1 MLVDGKEYTINIPA
15 GETTGTLTFTPENDT
30 FNAKVTN
37 VIGGNFEAVDFDDAD
52 ININVDSP
60 STNLK
65 VGITGEYTNVYFD
78 SDHAGFSNSLLT
90 YELDENGNPTNPKLI
105 MLNSDD
111 GLSAGDLLASFG
123 NPDIKFLLI
132 ADGAD
137 KVTDLLGASLSF
149 DNTTDYPKLIVDGQ
163 EIDQTITIFQD
174 EEFNIDGKEHFVIED
189 NNDGTQT
196 IKIED
201 LPNNGDKDFDD
212 LIITTERVVN
222 NDIDVTE
229 GFDGYYVIDLK
240 DENGNIII
248 AQEDIEVTL
257 TYTGTAIDG
266 QDYSKEVTVTIPKGS
281 GQINFDVST
290 IDDNFYENKENFEI
304 EITSISP
311 DIDTISIDENR
322 DTVNTD
328 IIDDDSHNKDVLI
341 TLDSPNN
348 VDENATK
355 VTYTINVTIA
365 PQSDLKVVVN
375 VNDEP
380 REVTIKAGETSAT
393 FDLDVREDD
402 KYKDD
407 DDTFNAEIVSH
418 SGGNYE
424 GNVSYNNDDNT
435 FKVIDDV
442 DPIDVTVTAVA
453 TSPKVIDVDTE
464 FGEANGIDITAYD
477 TSGNVGT
484 LSVVKGTNHD
494 GFGVQGSTSGSGADS
509 ELGYGSNGISEKIVF
524 DFTNDANSLD
534 VAFAWRH
541 NGETAVVKFF
551 NDGEEL
557 GYAKVSGGGSTT
569 DATVSYYDINGDLI
583 KSVQA
588 QGGTDRVDLSYTFEF
603 PDANGKP
610 SAFDKVEFS
619 AAGHNDD
626 YLINKISY
634 TEVIDPEIT
643 NISTSE
649 GKVTFNIQVDE
660 NYPPQGQAKAIVEV
674 NGQEY
679 EVHLNATGRGVL
691 TVDAKDFA
699 DLSDVNIIVKE
710 IVGGNYEKVNGS
722 DVSFDLSDSFKDDL
736 SSTDDKIIIDE
747 DTTYTLTETDFGE
760 LGIGVE
766 EIKITD
772 LPENGTLYYKVKE
785 GQIVIDKEG
794 NTYEATEDSVVE
806 LSENQIISLA
816 DIAAGNITFTPNS
829 DSDIDGNF
837 EFEISDG
844 NVWDDTTYTTTIEV
858 KAIADAPTASISVSD
873 ATIKV
878 VDSTFDYDSYVEG
891 LKDNTSNT
899 IDGTETYGDQLLAN
913 QFNETNDYIDGK
925 DLSDNMIGYKGDDVF
940 LGQEGDDSIYG
951 GHESAPA
958 SVLDGNDTAVYRGNF
973 NDYDITFISTGSN
986 VRINVIDTRYNSN
999 KGYQHPSNKDLD
1011 TYENGDN
1018 LYSIE
1023 KLVFKDGVYEVVD
1036 GKLEKVETKVLEYDV
1051 DISAALADV
1060 DGSETLTVKI
1070 DGVPNDATLE
1080 SINDTYNIT
1089 KNSDG
1094 SYSVEVPA
1102 NTTSITDNLKL
1113 TVPENSA
1120 TDFSLSITARA
1131 TETNENEDGTNY
1143 KETTDS
1149 TSASSIIAV
1158 GELQTLEFD
1167 PKLDNNENVV
1177 IVLDI
1182 SGSMN
1187 DKVDSTTRMNL
1198 AKEAL
1203 ANMINTYDDL
1213 SNVNVKLTTFSTSA
1227 NSTGWMN
1234 AKDAIEMI
1242 NKLDAKGWTNYEDAL
1257 FETYH
1262 NYSTPNNGETTVY
1275 FISDGKPNK
1284 ENKGASGTA
1293 NETDVISKS
1302 GTIIDTG
1309 YINKWNNFLSN
1320 NVNTLNVIGIGSGIS
1335 ANDPDLLKVAQ
1346 NVGNVKTNVTVIE
1359 DETQLKDKLVEGLES
1374 SVEGNLFE
1382 GNVTGH
1388 TGDLDIL
1395 SIQIDNKSYSIND
1408 TTNNKLEI
1416 DTAAGG
1422 KLEVDFETGDY
1433 KYSGINSDYSQSK
1446 TEKIS
1451 VISADENSDQVSY
1464 DLVISVD
1471 KDSATETTPEVLYLD
1486 GDIDLGS
1493 LTKDLL
1499 TEDVDHIELTN
1510 TTIDE
1515 LIIDEESI
1523 EDLTDNE
1530 NILKIFG
1537 DSGDKVKL
1545 EGGAENWESKGTET
1559 DSDGNTF
1566 NVYQGTSSTTANV
1579 KVLIDDDVS
1588 IESDI

>member
-37 VIGGNFEAVDFDDAD
+37 VTGGNFEAVDFDDAD

-60 STNLK
+60 SINLK

-90 YELDENGNPTNPKLI
+90 YELDENGKPTNPKLI

-111 GLSAGDLLASFG
+111 GLSTGDLLASFG

-163 EIDQTITIFQD
+163 EIDQAITIFQD
-174 EEFNIDGKEHFVIED
+174 KEFNIDGKEHFVIED

-240 DENGNIII
+240 DENGNVII

-304 EITSISP
+304 EITSISS
-311 DIDTISIDENR
+311 DIDTISIDEDR

-341 TLDSPNN
+341 TLDSPDN

-355 VTYTINVTIA
+355 VTYTVNVTIA

-464 FGEANGIDITAYD
+464 FGEATGINVTAYD
-477 TSGNVGT
+477 VYGNEGT

-494 GFGVQGSTSGSGADS
+494 GFGVQGNTSGSGASS
-509 ELGYGSNGISEKIVF
+509 ELGYGNNGVSEKIVF

-541 NGETAVVKFF
+541 NGETARVTFF
-551 NDGEEL
+551 NDTEEL
-557 GYAKVSGGGSTT
+557 GYAEVTGGGSSM
-569 DATVSYYDINGDLI
+569 DATVNYYDVNGNLL

-603 PDANGKP
+603 PDANGEP
-610 SAFDKVEFS
+610 TAFDKVEFS
-619 AAGHNDD
+619 APGHDDD
-626 YLINKISY
+626 YLINEISY

-643 NISTSE
+643 NINTSE

-679 EVHLNATGRGVL
+679 EVDLNATGRGTL
-691 TVDAKDFA
+691 TVDAKDFD
-699 DLSDVNIIVKE
+699 DLSDINIVVKE
-710 IVGGNYEKVNGS
+710 IVGGNYEKVNGTDS
-722 DVSFDLSDSFKDDL
+722 SFDLSDSFKDDL
-736 SSTDDKIIIDE
+736 SSTNDNIVVTE
-747 DTTYTLTETDFGE
+747 DTTYVLTETDFGE
-760 LGIGVE
+760 LGIDVK

-837 EFEISDG
+837 KFEISDG

-858 KAIADAPTASISVSD
+858 KAIADAPSASISVNG
-873 ATIKV
+873 ATMKV
-878 VDSTFDYDSYVEG
+878 VDSIFDYDSYVQA

-899 IDGTETYGDQLLAN
+899 IDGTETHADLLIASPLN
-913 QFNETNDYIDGK
+913 NTNDYIDGK
-925 DLSDNMIGYKGDDVF
+925 DFSDNMIGFNGNDVF

-951 GHESAPA
+951 GHESAVA
-958 SVLDGNDTAVYRGNF
+958 SILDGTDTAIYRGNF
-973 NDYDITFISTGSN
+973 KDYDINFILEGLN
-986 VRINVIDTRYNSN
+986 VRINIIDTRYDAS
-999 KGYQHPSNKDLD
+999 KGWTHPDNQGLD
-1011 TYENGDN
+1011 TYETGDN

-1089 KNSDG
+1089 KNTDG

-1102 NTTSITDNLKL
+1102 NTTAITDSLKL

-1120 TDFSLSITARA
+1120 TDFNLSITARA
-1131 TETNENEDGTNY
+1131 TETNENEDGLNY
-1143 KETTDS
+1143 KEATHS
-1149 TSASSIIAV
+1149 ASASSIIAV

-1167 PKLDNNENVV
+1167 PKLDNNENIV

-1187 DKVDSTTRMNL
+1187 DKIDNTTRMNL

-1227 NSTGWMN
+1227 NATGWMN
-1234 AKDAIEMI
+1234 AQDAINMI
-1242 NKLDAKGWTNYEDAL
+1242 NNLDADGWTNYEDAL

-1262 NYSTPNNGETTVY
+1262 NYSAPNNGETTVY

-1284 ENKGASGTA
+1284 ENRGSNGTA

-1302 GTIIDTG
+1302 GTIIDNG

-1382 GNVTGH
+1382 GNISGH
-1388 TGDLDIL
+1388 TGDLDII
-1395 SIQIDNKSYSIND
+1395 SIQIDNKSYSISD

-1416 DTAAGG
+1416 DTDAGG

-1451 VISADENSDQVSY
+1451 VISADENSNQVSY

-1471 KDSATETTPEVLYLD
+1471 KDSATETTPEILYLD

-1493 LTKDLL
+1493 LTKDLV

-1545 EGGAENWESKGTET
+1545 EGGANNWESKGTET

-1579 KVLIDDDVS
+1579 KVLIDEDVS

>member
-1 MLVDGKEYTINIPA
+1 TFTFDADSDSIVEGDVTSAINATVSSDEGTIENPVVNA
-15 GETTGTLTFTPENDT
+15 GELT
-30 FNAKVTN
+30 
-37 VIGGNFEAVDFDDAD
+37 
-52 ININVDSP
+52 
-60 STNLK
+60 
-65 VGITGEYTNVYFD
+65 VY
-78 SDHAGFSNSLLT
+78 
-90 YELDENGNPTNPKLI
+90 
-105 MLNSDD
+105 
-111 GLSAGDLLASFG
+111 
-123 NPDIKFLLI
+123 
-132 ADGAD
+132 
-137 KVTDLLGASLSF
+137 
-149 DNTTDYPKLIVDGQ
+149 
-163 EIDQTITIFQD
+163 
-174 EEFNIDGKEHFVIED
+174 
-189 NNDGTQT
+189 
-196 IKIED
+196 
-201 LPNNGDKDFDD
+201 
-212 LIITTERVVN
+212 
-222 NDIDVTE
+222 
-229 GFDGYYVIDLK
+229 
-240 DENGNIII
+240 
-248 AQEDIEVTL
+248 
-257 TYTGTAIDG
+257 
-266 QDYSKEVTVTIPKGS
+266 
-281 GQINFDVST
+281 
-290 IDDNFYENKENFEI
+290 
-304 EITSISP
+304 
-311 DIDTISIDENR
+311 
-322 DTVNTD
+322 
-328 IIDDDSHNKDVLI
+328 KDVII
-341 TLDSPNN
+341 TLDSPDN

-355 VTYTINVTIA
+355 ATYTVSVTTA
-365 PQSDLKVVVN
+365 PRSDLKVVVK

-402 KYKDD
+402 KYNNNDD
-407 DDTFNAEIVSH
+407 IFNAEIVSH
-418 SGGNYE
+418 SGGSYE
-424 GNVSYNNDDNT
+424 VDVSYNNDDNT

-442 DPIDVTVTAVA
+442 DPVSVTVTAVA
-453 TSPKVIDVDTE
+453 TSPKIIDVDTE
-464 FGEANGIDITAYD
+464 FGEATGINVTAYD
-477 TSGNVGT
+477 IYGNEGT

-494 GFGVQGSTSGSGADS
+494 GFGVLGKTSGSGATS
-509 ELGYGSNGISEKIVF
+509 ELGHGKNGVSEKIVF
-524 DFTNDANSLD
+524 TFDNDADSLD

-541 NGETAVVKFF
+541 NGETAVVTFS
-551 NDGEEL
+551 NNGQEL
-557 GYAKVSGGGSTT
+557 GYAKVSGGGSNT
-569 DATVSYYDINGDLI
+569 DATVSYYDIHGNLI

-603 PDANGKP
+603 PDENGNP
-610 SAFDKVEFS
+610 MAFDKVEFS
-619 AAGHNDD
+619 APGYDDD

-643 NISTSE
+643 NIDTSE

-660 NYPPQGQAKAIVEV
+660 NYPPQGQAKAIVLV
-674 NGQEY
+674 NGFEY
-679 EVHLNATGRGVL
+679 EVDLNATGRGSL
-691 TVDAKDFA
+691 TVDAKDFD
-699 DLSDVNIIVKE
+699 DLSNINIIVKD
-710 IVGGNYEKVNGS
+710 IVGGNYEDVEETS
-722 DVSFDLSDSFKDDL
+722 DSFDLSDSFKDDL
-736 SSTDDKIIIDE
+736 SSTDDQIVVDE
-747 DTTYTLTETDFGE
+747 DTSYTLTETDFGE
-760 LGIGVE
+760 LGKDVIDF
-766 EIKITD
+766 KITE
-772 LPENGTLYYKVKE
+772 LPENGTLYYKVTK
-785 GQIVIDKEG
+785 GQTVIDKEG
-794 NTYEATEDSVVE
+794 NTHVVTEDTTIE
-806 LSENQIISLA
+806 IAENQVISLA
-816 DIAAGNITFTPNS
+816 DIASGKVTFEPDSNS
-829 DSDIDGNF
+829 DVDGSFKFKVGDEDGNF
-837 EFEISDG
+837 TDEEY
-844 NVWDDTTYTTTIEV
+844 TTIIDVLAVADVPTTTISIGEGVTTFVGESLAFNGNNFYNSGSLNKGDAVLKFNSQNQQTTTQDDGFGVRGNTNNGNSGKSDSQGIDDNETLVVKLNKEV
-858 KAIADAPTASISVSD
+858 SSATFELNIDDRSSDSINIDDIMGAWTVFDKDGNQISTNTSFTVNDNGTITVTATNGVNFQYVSFEGHSSKGQGASD
-873 ATIKV
+873 AGYFVKPI
-878 VDSTFDYDSYVEG
+878 SA
-891 LKDNTSNT
+891 
-899 IDGTETYGDQLLAN
+899 DGESLYETTYP
-913 QFNETNDYIDGK
+913 
-925 DLSDNMIGYKGDDVF
+925 V
-940 LGQEGDDSIYG
+940 
-951 GHESAPA
+951 
-958 SVLDGNDTAVYRGNF
+958 
-973 NDYDITFISTGSN
+973 DIT
-986 VRINVIDTRYNSN
+986 
-999 KGYQHPSNKDLD
+999 
-1011 TYENGDN
+1011 
-1018 LYSIE
+1018 
-1023 KLVFKDGVYEVVD
+1023 
-1036 GKLEKVETKVLEYDV
+1036 
-1051 DISAALADV
+1051 AALADI

-1094 SYSVEVPA
+1094 SYNIEVP
-1102 NTTSITDNLKL
+1102 SDITEISDSLNLIIPSSNVEDFNL
-1113 TVPENSA
+1113 T
-1120 TDFSLSITARA
+1120 ITARA
-1131 TETNENEDGTNY
+1131 TEDNENDDGTNF
-1143 KETTDS
+1143 EEVSDS
-1149 TSASSIIAV
+1149 DKFSALSAK

-1167 PKLDNNENVV
+1167 SQLDNEQNVV

-1187 DKVDSTTRMNL
+1187 DKVDGTTRMNL

-1203 ANMINTYDDL
+1203 ENMINTYDDL

-1227 NSTGWMN
+1227 NATGWMN

-1262 NYSTPNNGETTVY
+1262 NYSAPNDGETTVY

-1284 ENKGASGTA
+1284 ENSGSYGTA
-1293 NETDVISKS
+1293 DETYVIDRYGS
-1302 GTIIDTG
+1302 IIDSG

-1335 ANDPDLLKVAQ
+1335 ATDTDLLKVAQ

-1416 DTAAGG
+1416 DTDAGG

-1446 TEKIS
+1446 TEKFT
-1451 VISADENSDQVSY
+1451 VIATDSDSDQVTY

-1493 LTKDLL
+1493 LTKDLV

-1559 DSDGNTF
+1559 DSDGNKF